1 MRGLPPKCKNQSH
14 SKPKLLKTTALLN
27 QIVFFLQFIHIMIV
41 RKRMSWMPYK
51 KLYLQSVA
59 LLALTGLILTLSG
72 CGDYQSNVESGNRE
86 GTLHWGNG
94 TEPQSLDPHIAT
106 GVPEHHIISSL
117 MEGLVHKDGETLE
130 PRPGVAKSWDISAD
144 GRVYTFYLRQDA
156 RWSNGDLHNAHDYV
170 WSWWR
175 ALQPALG
182 NLYAYMYFP
191 IANAKAYYDGEI
203 SDFSQVGVKALDD
216 YVLQVTLTEPI
227 PYFLQLLDHYSTYPV
242 HRATVEKFGKADQRG
257 TRWTFEG
264 NIVGN
269 GAFKLKEWK
278 INRHITVERN
288 PHYWNAENVRLNQV
302 VFYPTENVTTEERM
316 FRAGQLHYSG
326 IPSDKIQAYSQ
337 SNDPSLCIQP
347 YLGVYFYRLNV
358 DKPQLSD
365 KRVRRALGMTI
376 NRDQLVSQITKGGQI
391 PAYAITP
398 PGTMGYYPESDL
410 AFDPEAARKLL
421 AEAGYPNGEGF
432 PTTEILYNTSEG
444 HRKIAVALQQMW
456 KKHLNI
462 DVVLLNQEW
471 KVYLDTVSNHHYEIA
486 RAGWIGD
493 YVDPNNFLDMF
504 LCNGGNNRTHWCNPE
519 YDQIILQQVPKAK
532 THQQRLDL
540 FKQAENILL
549 DEMPVIPIYIYT
561 SNNLVH
567 PTVKNFGRN
576 ILNQANYR
584 EMYLES
590 EKTEAID

>member
-1 MRGLPPKCKNQSH
+1 
-14 SKPKLLKTTALLN
+14 
-27 QIVFFLQFIHIMIV
+27 
-41 RKRMSWMPYK
+41 MPYK

-269 GAFKLKEWK
+269 GAFQLKEWK
-278 INRHITVERN
+278 INRRITVERN

-337 SNDPSLCIQP
+337 SNDPSLRIQP

-410 AFDPEAARKLL
+410 TFDPEGAKKLL

>member
-1 MRGLPPKCKNQSH
+1 MLYQKHCLNSVV
-14 SKPKLLKTTALLN
+14 LL
-27 QIVFFLQFIHIMIV
+27 
-41 RKRMSWMPYK
+41 
-51 KLYLQSVA
+51 VA
-59 LLALTGLILTLSG
+59 LGLVVTLSG
-72 CGDYQSNVESGNRE
+72 CGDYQSNVELGNLN

-94 TEPQSLDPHIAT
+94 TEPQSIDPHIAT
-106 GVPEHHIISSL
+106 GVPEHHIISAL
-117 MEGLVHKDGETLE
+117 MEGLVYKDGVTLE
-130 PRPGVAKSWDISAD
+130 PRPGVAKSWDISDD
-144 GRVYTFYLRQDA
+144 GRVYTFYLRKNA
-156 RWSNGDLHNAHDYV
+156 RWSNGDTHNAHDYV

-191 IANAKAYYDGEI
+191 IENAKAYYEGDI
-203 SDFSQVGVKALDD
+203 DDFSQVGVKALDD
-216 YVLQVTLTEPI
+216 YRLQVTLTNPI

-242 HRATVEKFGKADQRG
+242 HRETVEKFGTADQRG
-257 TRWTFEG
+257 TRWTYEG

-269 GAFKLKEWK
+269 GAFQLKEWK
-278 INRHITVERN
+278 INRRITVERN
-288 PHYWNAENVRLNQV
+288 PHYWNADNVGLNQV

-326 IPSDKIQAYSQ
+326 IPSDKIEAYKHTQ
-337 SNDPSLCIQP
+337 DPSLRIQP

-358 DKPQLSD
+358 EQPHLKD

-410 AFDPEAARKLL
+410 TFDPETAKKLL
-421 AEAGYPNGEGF
+421 AEAGYPNGKGF

-462 DVVLLNQEW
+462 DVTLLNQEW
-471 KVYLDTVSNHHYEIA
+471 KVYLDTVSNRHYEIA

-504 LCNGGNNRTHWCNPE
+504 LCNGGNNRTNWCNSE
-519 YDQIILQQVPKAK
+519 YDQLILKQAPEAK
-532 THQQRLDL
+532 THNGRLEI
-540 FKQAENILL
+540 FKQAEKILL
-549 DEMPVIPIYIYT
+549 EEMPVIPIYIYT

-567 PTVKNFGRN
+567 SSVKNFGRN

-584 EMYLES
+584 DMYLEPLSTS
-590 EKTEAID
+590 EVAQ

>member
-1 MRGLPPKCKNQSH
+1 ML
-14 SKPKLLKTTALLN
+14 
-27 QIVFFLQFIHIMIV
+27 
-41 RKRMSWMPYK
+41 YK
-51 KLYLQSVA
+51 KLYLKLVA
-59 LLALTGLILTLSG
+59 LLAVTGLILTLSG

-117 MEGLVHKDGETLE
+117 MEGLVNKDGETLE

-203 SDFSQVGVKALDD
+203 SDFSQVGVKALGD

-242 HRATVEKFGKADQRG
+242 HRATIEKFGTADQRG

-269 GAFKLKEWK
+269 GAFQLKEWK
-278 INRHITVERN
+278 INRRITVERN

-302 VFYPTENVTTEERM
+302 VFYPTENITTEERM

-337 SNDPSLCIQP
+337 SDDPSLRIQP

-410 AFDPEAARKLL
+410 TFDPEGAKKLL

-504 LCNGGNNRTHWCNPE
+504 LCNGGNNRTRWCNPE

-532 THQQRLDL
+532 THQQRLEL
-540 FKQAENILL
+540 FQKAETILL

-567 PTVKNFGRN
+567 STVKNFGRN

>member
-1 MRGLPPKCKNQSH
+1 ML
-14 SKPKLLKTTALLN
+14 
-27 QIVFFLQFIHIMIV
+27 
-41 RKRMSWMPYK
+41 YK
-51 KLYLQSVA
+51 KLYSKSVA
-59 LLALTGLILTLSG
+59 LLAVTGLILTLSG

-117 MEGLVHKDGETLE
+117 MEGLVNKDGETLE

-242 HRATVEKFGKADQRG
+242 HRATIEKFGTADQRG

-269 GAFKLKEWK
+269 GAFQLKEWK
-278 INRHITVERN
+278 INRRITVERN

-337 SNDPSLCIQP
+337 SDDPSLRIQP

-410 AFDPEAARKLL
+410 TFDPEGAKKLL

-504 LCNGGNNRTHWCNPE
+504 LCNGGNNRTRWCNPE

-532 THQQRLDL
+532 THQQRLEL
-540 FKQAENILL
+540 FQKAETILL

-567 PTVKNFGRN
+567 STVKNFGRN

>member
-1 MRGLPPKCKNQSH
+1 MLYQKRC
-14 SKPKLLKTTALLN
+14 LK
-27 QIVFFLQFIHIMIV
+27 
-41 RKRMSWMPYK
+41 
-51 KLYLQSVA
+51 SV
-59 LLALTGLILTLSG
+59 LILTIVGLVITQSG
-72 CGDYQSNVESGNRE
+72 CGDYKSNVESGNLND
-86 GTLHWGNG
+86 TLHWGNG

-106 GVPEHHIISSL
+106 GVPEHHIISAL
-117 MEGLVHKDGETLE
+117 MEGLIHKDGETLE
-130 PRPGVAKSWDISAD
+130 PRPGVAESWDISDD
-144 GRVYTFYLRQDA
+144 GRVYTFFLRKNA
-156 RWSNGDLHNAHDYV
+156 RWSNGDPHNAHDYV

-191 IANAKAYYDGEI
+191 IANAKAYYEGEI
-203 SDFSQVGVKALDD
+203 NDFNQVGVKALND
-216 YVLQVTLTEPI
+216 YTLQVTLTEPI

-242 HRATVEKFGKADQRG
+242 HRATVEKFGTADQRG
-257 TRWTFEG
+257 TRWTYEG

-269 GAFKLKEWK
+269 GAFQLKEWK
-278 INRHITVERN
+278 INRRITVERN
-288 PHYWNAENVRLNQV
+288 PYYWNADNVKLNQV

-326 IPSDKIQAYSQ
+326 IPSDKIEVYKAA
-337 SNDPSLCIQP
+337 NDPSLRIQP
-347 YLGVYFYRLNV
+347 YLGIYFYRLNV
-358 DKPQLSD
+358 EQPHLKD

-376 NRDQLVSQITKGGQI
+376 NRDLLVSQITKGGQI

-410 AFDPEAARKLL
+410 TFDPETAKQLL
-421 AEAGYPNGEGF
+421 AEAGYPNGEDF

-462 DVVLLNQEW
+462 DVTLLNQEW
-471 KVYLDTVSNHHYEIA
+471 KVYLDTVSNRHYEIA

-504 LCNGGNNRTHWCNPE
+504 LCNGGNNRTNWCNSD
-519 YDQIILQQVPKAK
+519 YDQLILEQVPKA
-532 THQQRLDL
+532 TSHQQRLAL
-540 FKQAENILL
+540 FKQAEKLLL
-549 DEMPVIPIYIYT
+549 DEMPVIPIYVYT

-567 PTVKNFGRN
+567 PTLKNFGRN

-584 EMYLES
+584 EMYLEP
-590 EKTEAID
+590 EKSMEVLD

>member
-1 MRGLPPKCKNQSH
+1 ML
-14 SKPKLLKTTALLN
+14 
-27 QIVFFLQFIHIMIV
+27 
-41 RKRMSWMPYK
+41 YK
-51 KLYLQSVA
+51 KLYSKSVA
-59 LLALTGLILTLSG
+59 LLALTGLILTLSS

-203 SDFSQVGVKALDD
+203 SDFSQVGVKALGD

-242 HRATVEKFGKADQRG
+242 HRATIEKFGTADQRG

-269 GAFKLKEWK
+269 GAFQLKEWK
-278 INRHITVERN
+278 INRRITVERN

-337 SNDPSLCIQP
+337 SDDPSLRIQP

-410 AFDPEAARKLL
+410 TFDPEGAKKLL

-462 DVVLLNQEW
+462 DMVLLNQEW
-471 KVYLDTVSNHHYEIA
+471 KVYLDTLSNHHYEIA

-504 LCNGGNNRTHWCNPE
+504 LCNGGNNRTRWCNPE

-532 THQQRLDL
+532 THQQRLEL
-540 FKQAENILL
+540 FQKAETILL
-549 DEMPVIPIYIYT
+549 DEMPVIPIYIST

-567 PTVKNFGRN
+567 STVKNFGRN

>member
-1 MRGLPPKCKNQSH
+1 MLYQ
-14 SKPKLLKTTALLN
+14 
-27 QIVFFLQFIHIMIV
+27 
-41 RKRMSWMPYK
+41 
-51 KLYLQSVA
+51 KLYLKSVA
-59 LLALTGLILTLSG
+59 LSAITLLILTLSG
-72 CGDYQSNVESGNRE
+72 CGDYQNNVESGNRE

-156 RWSNGDLHNAHDYV
+156 RWSNGDPHNAHDYV

-203 SDFSQVGVKALDD
+203 SDFNQVGVKALND

-242 HRATVEKFGKADQRG
+242 HRATIEKFGTADQRG

-269 GAFKLKEWK
+269 GAFQLKEWK
-278 INRHITVERN
+278 INRRITVERN
-288 PHYWNAENVRLNQV
+288 PFYWDAANVRLNQV

-337 SNDPSLCIQP
+337 SDDPSLRIQP

-391 PAYAITP
+391 PAYTITP

-410 AFDPEAARKLL
+410 TFDPEAAKKLL

-504 LCNGGNNRTHWCNPE
+504 LCNGGNNRTRWCNPE

-532 THQQRLDL
+532 THQQRLKL
-540 FKQAENILL
+540 FQQAENILL
-549 DEMPVIPIYIYT
+549 QEMPVIPIYIYT

-567 PTVKNFGRN
+567 PTVRNFGRN

-584 EMYLES
+584 EMYLEP

>member
-1 MRGLPPKCKNQSH
+1 ML
-14 SKPKLLKTTALLN
+14 
-27 QIVFFLQFIHIMIV
+27 
-41 RKRMSWMPYK
+41 YK
-51 KLYLQSVA
+51 KLYLKLVA
-59 LLALTGLILTLSG
+59 LLAVTGLILTLSG

-203 SDFSQVGVKALDD
+203 SDFSQVGVKALGD

-242 HRATVEKFGKADQRG
+242 HRATIEKFGTADQRG

-269 GAFKLKEWK
+269 GAFQLKEWK
-278 INRHITVERN
+278 INRRITVERN

-326 IPSDKIQAYSQ
+326 IPSDKIQVYSQ
-337 SNDPSLCIQP
+337 SDDPSLRIQP

-391 PAYAITP
+391 PAYTITP

-410 AFDPEAARKLL
+410 TFDPEAAKKLL

-504 LCNGGNNRTHWCNPE
+504 LCNGGNNRTRWCNPK

-532 THQQRLDL
+532 SHQQRLAL
-540 FKQAENILL
+540 FQQAENILL
-549 DEMPVIPIYIYT
+549 EEMPVIPIYIYT
-561 SNNLVH
+561 SNNLVK